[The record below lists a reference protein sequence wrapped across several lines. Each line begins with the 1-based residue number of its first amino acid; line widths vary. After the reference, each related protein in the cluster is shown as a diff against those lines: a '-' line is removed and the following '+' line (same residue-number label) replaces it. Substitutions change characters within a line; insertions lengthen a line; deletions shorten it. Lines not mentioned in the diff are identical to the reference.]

1 MRLFRNRN
9 VIRWI
14 IIISSFIIVSLIL
27 WNTYVFFQHFKSE
40 ERAKMK
46 NWTFAYSEKAKMDT
60 EILLKISRGDSI
72 DINNI
77 ETNEVADFIVLDS
90 AINTPMLLLDKD
102 RNIISHRN
110 IFGKPRLKENNTLAN
125 IYNDS
130 IDNKFVETN
139 KDKLILKFKKENS
152 PLVAEELGQTLY
164 YGNSPLLNKLKYYP
178 FALLLIIFLF
188 AAVVYFFYRSSKTAE
203 QNKLWTGMA
212 KETAHQIGTPLSSLV
227 GWTEILKIENVN
239 PDYIIEMEK
248 DIDRLK
254 TITERFSKI
263 GAIPELKT
271 ADIVSETKD
280 SFAYLQSRTSK
291 LIDFN
296 IEIPEK
302 EINVKLNQQLFG
314 WTIENLVKNAIDAMK
329 GKGKLNL
336 SLTENEKDVYIL
348 ISDTGKGIQKGQW
361 QTVFQPGY
369 TTKKRGWGLGLS
381 LAKRIIEDYHN
392 GKIKVSKSEI
402 GKGTTFQISLKKLA

>member
-1 MRLFRNRN
+1 MRLFLNRN

-14 IIISSFIIVSLIL
+14 IIISSFVIVSLIL

-46 NWTFAYSEKAKMDT
+46 SWTFAYSEFAKAALDNS
-60 EILLKISRGDSI
+60 ENLD
-72 DINNI
+72 DF
-77 ETNEVADFIVLDS
+77 EVNLVAEYIVLDS
-90 AINTPMLLLDKD
+90 TLNTPMLLIDNDK
-102 RNIISHRN
+102 NIISYRN
-110 IFGKPRLKENNTLAN
+110 IFGKPRLSEKTEIAKVF
-125 IYNDS
+125 NDS
-130 IDNKFVETN
+130 IDDTYVETN
-139 KDKLILKFKKENS
+139 KDFLISKFEKENQ
-152 PLVAEELGQTLY
+152 PLIMEDLGHTLY
-164 YGNSPLLNKLKYYP
+164 YGNSSLINRLKYYP
-178 FALLLIIFLF
+178 LALLLIIFLF
-188 AAVVYFFYRSSKTAE
+188 AAVVYFFYKSSRTAE

-227 GWTEILKIENVN
+227 GWTEILKSENVN
-239 PDYIIEMEK
+239 PDYIKEMEK
-248 DIDRLK
+248 DVDRLK

-263 GAIPELKT
+263 GSVPELKSS
-271 ADIVSETKD
+271 DIVSETKE

-302 EINVKLNQQLFG
+302 VIKVKFNEQLYS

-329 GKGKLNL
+329 GKGELNL
-336 SLTENEKDVYIL
+336 SLKENDKQVLIQ
-348 ISDTGKGIQKGQW
+348 ISDTGKGIPKSQW

-392 GKIKVSKSEI
+392 GKIKVIQSELN
-402 GKGTTFQISLKKLA
+402 KGTTFQIALKKHV